1 MRYTVNR
8 NNLSEEDC
16 PMKRFNRILAALLAA
31 LMLCGACTTVAEMN
45 VELEINAPANPG
57 SIELEIDPES
67 GANEPDGGLA
77 LDEGLQLDGVDLSNP
92 ELEIGI
98 EDNLLIDG
106 AEAQGDGSVQS
117 NDSDSDFEIKNGVL
131 VKYRGDGGDV
141 VIPDGVKKIGNEAF
155 YKNKSLTSVTIPG
168 SVTEIC
174 DGYDDF
180 DVDEFVGAFFSCTN
194 LKQVT
199 FSNGLTHIGYNAFYY
214 CISLTSVTIPDSV
227 TSIGEY
233 AFYYCKSLTSVTIPN
248 SVTSIGERAFKWC
261 DDLTSV
267 TILARKI
274 TIEYDDDGYDAFYGS
289 HPTFHII
296 SGSDAIEWAEEND
309 YDYDIIKDGL
319 SEKSMELISG
329 NTHKLVVYDAGKK
342 VNNAAWSSSNQSI
355 ATVEGGK
362 VTAKKVGKCVISA
375 TLESGKT
382 LKCNV
387 TVYDPAEISDKT
399 LTLNMGETYKLK
411 VTGLLNRTVTW
422 TSSDTAVATVKNG
435 KITPKKAG
443 KCTITAKLSKSQYLE
458 ARTLTCKLTVKD
470 GAELSKTSLTLNA
483 GKTAKL
489 TVSNLAGRTV
499 TWSSSNEDVA
509 TVKDGTVT
517 ATGGGKCTIT
527 AKVEN
532 GKKLECAVSVT
543 DRAGLYEYDS
553 ESEDYDWYY
562 DYSSKSEYYEKE
574 CKPITN
580 ASLDIGETLRLV
592 VIYTAG
598 RTIVWSSSNTN
609 VATVNNGKVTPT
621 GGGKCTITAKVGG
634 KSLSCKLTV
643 TDTAKLSE
651 TSLSLKA
658 GETHKLTIDKLAGRK
673 VTWTSSDRKVATVK
687 DGVVTAVYMG
697 KCTITAQIKNGK
709 KLTCKLTVT
718 DPAVLSETTLSL
730 QIGSTHTLTI
740 DGLLKRKVTWT
751 SSNTA
756 IATVNNGKITPK
768 KAGKCTI
775 TAKVKNGKTYTC
787 KLTVTDPAALSE
799 TTLSLQMGSTHTL
812 TITGLAGRKVTWTS
826 SNTSVATV
834 KDGKV
839 TAIKEGKCTIKAQI
853 KNGKELTCKLTVT
866 DPAALSAEKLT
877 ISTIDSD
884 KIMLT
889 GALKRKVTWSTS
901 DDGVVKITKS
911 DSSAA
916 SIKAVKTGTATI
928 TAKIEGGKTLKC
940 AVTVV
945 NPLTIKEDWDDDFDD
960 LASWEVGVK
969 FTNHSNKKIIYV
981 TFDILQYNNR
991 GDRLKSPYDYYYF
1004 NNDLNP
1010 HSSYWDNYQVN
1021 DDTRSVKFK
1030 ITEVTFADKTTW
1042 RP

>member
-1 MRYTVNR
+1 
-8 NNLSEEDC
+8 
-16 PMKRFNRILAALLAA
+16 MKRFNRILAALLAA

-45 VELEINAPANPG
+45 VELNLDAQANPG
-57 SIELEIDPES
+57 SIELEIDPEN

-77 LDEGLQLDGVDLSNP
+77 LDDGLQLDGVDLPALDPKIDLVEGLQNNYDD
-92 ELEIGI
+92 
-98 EDNLLIDG
+98 EDED
-106 AEAQGDGSVQS
+106 EYYDEEEDEDEYYDEEEDED
-117 NDSDSDFEIKNGVL
+117 DSDSDFEIDENGVL
-131 VKYRGDGGDV
+131 VKYWGDGGDV
-141 VIPDGVKKIGNEAF
+141 VIPDGIKKIGNGAF
-155 YKNKSLTSVTIPG
+155 KWCDSLTSVTIP
-168 SVTEIC
+168 
-174 DGYDDF
+174 
-180 DVDEFVGAFFSCTN
+180 N
-194 LKQVT
+194 
-199 FSNGLTHIGYNAFYY
+199 
-214 CISLTSVTIPDSV
+214 SV
-227 TSIGEY
+227 TSIGDW
-233 AFYYCKSLTSVTIPN
+233 AFAFCDSLTSVTIPN
-248 SVTSIGERAFKWC
+248 SVTSIGEGAFKWC
-261 DDLTSV
+261 ESLTSV

-274 TIEYDDDGYDAFYGS
+274 TIGYDAYGDDAFYGS

-296 SGSDAIEWAEEND
+296 SGSDAIQWAEDND
-309 YDYDIIKDGL
+309 YNYDIIKEGL
-319 SEKSMELISG
+319 SEKTL
-329 NTHKLVVYDAGKK
+329 KLVSGKTHQLNVYDTGKK
-342 VNNAAWSSSNQSI
+342 VSNVAWSSSDTAI
-355 ATVEGGK
+355 ATVDNGK

-382 LKCNV
+382 LNCDV
-387 TVYDPAEISDKT
+387 TVYDPAEISDT
-399 LTLNMGETYKLK
+399 TSTLNLGETYSLEI
-411 VTGLLNRTVTW
+411 TGLLNRTVSW

-435 KITPKKAG
+435 YITPKKAG

-470 GAELSKTSLTLNA
+470 GAELSQTSLALNA

-489 TVSNLAGRTV
+489 TVSNLAGRSV
-499 TWSSSNEDVA
+499 TWTSSNKNVA
-509 TVKDGTVT
+509 TVKNGTVT

-527 AKVEN
+527 AKVKN
-532 GKKLECAVSVT
+532 GKTLKCAVSVT
-543 DRAGLYEYDS
+543 DRAKLYEYDS

-562 DYSSKSEYYEKE
+562 DYSSKSEYYEKN
-574 CKPITN
+574 CKPIKS

-592 VIYTAG
+592 VTYTAG
-598 RTIVWSSSNTN
+598 RKVVWSSSNTK

-697 KCTITAQIKNGK
+697 KCTITA
-709 KLTCKLTVT
+709 
-718 DPAVLSETTLSL
+718 
-730 QIGSTHTLTI
+730 
-740 DGLLKRKVTWT
+740 
-751 SSNTA
+751 
-756 IATVNNGKITPK
+756 
-768 KAGKCTI
+768 
-775 TAKVKNGKTYTC
+775 KVKNGKTY
-787 KLTVTDPAALSE
+787 
-799 TTLSLQMGSTHTL
+799 
-812 TITGLAGRKVTWTS
+812 
-826 SNTSVATV
+826 
-834 KDGKV
+834 
-839 TAIKEGKCTIKAQI
+839 
-853 KNGKELTCKLTVT
+853 TCKLTVT

-884 KIMLT
+884 KIKLT

-991 GDRLKSPYDYYYF
+991 GDTLKSPYDYYYF